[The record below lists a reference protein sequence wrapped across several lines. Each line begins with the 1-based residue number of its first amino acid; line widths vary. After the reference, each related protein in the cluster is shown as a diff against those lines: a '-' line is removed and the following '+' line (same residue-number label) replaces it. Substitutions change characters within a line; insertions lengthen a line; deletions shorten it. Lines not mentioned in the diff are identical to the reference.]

1 MKKAK
6 VLISIATYKEAENI
20 VKLLKKIRLFS
31 KNIKILI
38 INDKSND
45 NTFLFLKNLSDKNL
59 IILERPSKL
68 GLGTAHK
75 LSMLYSIRYNYDFL
89 ITMDGDFSHD
99 PKYIPRLLEK
109 SGKNNFVI
117 GSRFCQNGK
126 SDYKGLRKVISKLG
140 NIFAKKILNLKINE
154 ITTYYRVYSVNVLK
168 KIPFNELN
176 AQGYS
181 LGVKIIWLMKKLN
194 TKMIEIPIHFKDRNL
209 GKSKIPKLQIFI
221 SFFDVL
227 YLKFKDIFLD
237 QKFYVKRNT
246 TYNFKIKCK
255 VCKKSFFSKI
265 KKTYR
270 CLVCN
275 FKSSI

>member
-20 VKLLKKIRLFS
+20 VKLIKKIRFFS

-45 NTFLFLKNLSDKNL
+45 NTFFFLNKLSDKNL
-59 IILERPSKL
+59 IFLERPTKL

-99 PKYIPRLLEK
+99 PKYISRLLKK

-140 NIFAKKILNLKINE
+140 NIFAKKILSLKINE

-168 KIPFNELN
+168 KIPFDELN

-209 GKSKIPKLQIFI
+209 GKSKIPKLQIFV

-227 YLKFKDIFLD
+227 HLKFKDIFLD
-237 QKFYVKRNT
+237 QKFYIKRNT

-255 VCKKSFFSKI
+255 ICKKSFFSKF
-265 KKTYR
+265 KKTYQ

-275 FKSSI
+275 FKSDV